1 MRKIAVINQKGG
13 TGKTT
18 TAVNLGAALSR
29 QGREVLLV
37 DLDPQCGLTE
47 SLGIPDGDLS
57 VSELL
62 AGKAEAGDVWC
73 VAAEMKVVPST
84 PGLAETEKRLLRDRS
99 KDYPLCLRDAL
110 RGVRGLDYVLIDCP
124 PSLGALSLMGM
135 VGAQSVLVPLQ
146 TQFMA
151 LNGLEKILGMMKTL
165 RQTGFPLDLFGVLP
179 CMYDVRTSLSRQVET
194 HLRESLGEQGVQDRH
209 PAERLARRGA
219 RPLHGHLLVPAGEPG
234 RGRLRGAG
242 RGGARAWLGRN

>member
-18 TAVNLGAALSR
+18 TTVNLGAALSGW
-29 QGREVLLV
+29 GRKVLLV

-62 AGKAEAGDVWC
+62 TGKAEPKDVYC
-73 VAAEMKVVPST
+73 VAAGMTVVPST
-84 PGLAETEKRLLRDRS
+84 PGLAETEKRLLRDRP

-110 RGVRGLDYVLIDCP
+110 RGVRGFDYVFIDCP

-135 VGAQSVLVPLQ
+135 VGAQSILVPLQ

-151 LNGLEKILGMMKTL
+151 LNGLEKILAMMKTL
-165 RQTGFPLDLFGVLP
+165 RRTGFPLELFGVLP

-194 HLRESLGEQGVQDRH
+194 HLRESLGDKVFKTVIRQSVSLAEA
-209 PAERLARRGA
+209 PARCMDIFSYQPGSRGA
-219 RPLHGHLLVPAGEPG
+219 EDYAALAEEVLGHG
-234 RGRLRGAG
+234 
-242 RGGARAWLGRN
+242 